1 MAKHSKKMNS
11 MRTKKFDLVKIS
23 PIFLTLLSVNA
34 YSQNPDKSKSTS
46 YTIAYTS
53 KGVAKIYSSD
63 KEGKSNIKSI
73 NTKGDYLALSPD
85 GKTFAFRVYHD
96 DGKTWSIHTMNSDGT
111 NNKRLTHA
119 KNKWDSTPEWTPDG
133 KKIAFAREYKDSEDV
148 WQAEI

>member
-1 MAKHSKKMNS
+1 MKAENLKQ
-11 MRTKKFDLVKIS
+11 VKTVSIL
-23 PIFLTLLSVNA
+23 IFLLGFRA
-34 YSQNPDKSKSTS
+34 FCQNMDKSKPTS

-111 NNKRLTHA
+111 NSKRLTHA
-119 KNKWDSTPEWTPDG
+119 KNKWDSAT
-133 KKIAFAREYKDSEDV
+133 
-148 WQAEI
+148 